1 MTEDFNKI
9 MTAYRDAD
17 FNQRL
22 NLYLQYPRLRSGFI
36 QIDQNDLKT
45 DLSTGFKLRKKL
57 QSVQINMFL
66 SQVAGSVKKI
76 FGIAPA

>member
-22 NLYLQYPRLRSGFI
+22 NLYLQYPQLRSDFF

-45 DLSTGFKLRKKL
+45 DLSTGFKIRKKL

>member
-22 NLYLQYPRLRSGFI
+22 NMYLQYPRLRSDFF

-57 QSVQINMFL
+57 QPVQINMFL

>member
-22 NLYLQYPRLRSGFI
+22 NLYLQYPRLRSVFI

-57 QSVQINMFL
+57 QSVRINMFL

>member
-22 NLYLQYPRLRSGFI
+22 NLYLQYPRLRSDFF

-45 DLSTGFKLRKKL
+45 DLSTGFKLR
-57 QSVQINMFL
+57 SRF
-66 SQVAGSVKKI
+66 
-76 FGIAPA
+76 

>member
-22 NLYLQYPRLRSGFI
+22 NLYLQYPRLRSDFI

-57 QSVQINMFL
+57 QSIQINMLL
-66 SQVAGSVKKI
+66 SLMA
-76 FGIAPA
+76 

>member
-1 MTEDFNKI
+1 MTEDLNKI

-22 NLYLQYPRLRSGFI
+22 NLYLQYPRLRSDFF

-45 DLSTGFKLRKKL
+45 DLSTGFKIRKKL

>member
-22 NLYLQYPRLRSGFI
+22 NLYLQYPRLRSDFF

-66 SQVAGSVKKI
+66 GQVAGSVKKI

>member
-22 NLYLQYPRLRSGFI
+22 NLYLQYPRLRSDFF

-45 DLSTGFKLRKKL
+45 DLSAGFKLRKKL